1 MCEDEKEQGMPLI
14 GDKFPEMEVETTH
27 GDKKLPEDYEG
38 KWLILFSHPG
48 DFTPVCTTEFYAFQ
62 KRYDQFQ
69 ELNTELL
76 GLSIDQ
82 VHSHLKWAEWIEDE
96 LGEEIKFPII
106 ADGTGKVANTLGL
119 IHSGAGTATVRAV
132 FIVDPESVIRAIL
145 FYPAELGRNM
155 DEFIRMIKGF
165 QKAEEEGVAIP
176 ANWPENELVEDRV
189 ILPPAGDVEMIE
201 KREKQEESGEIECYD
216 WWLCHKESE

>member
-1 MCEDEKEQGMPLI
+1 MCEDENEQGMPLI
-14 GDKFPEMEVETTH
+14 GDKFPEMEVKTTH
-27 GDKKLPEDYEG
+27 GKRKLPDDYEG

-82 VHSHLKWAEWIEDE
+82 VHSHLKWAEWIEE
-96 LGEEIKFPII
+96 NLGEEIKFPII
-106 ADGTGKVANTLGL
+106 ADGTGEVASTLGL
-119 IHSGAGTATVRAV
+119 IHPGAGTATVRAV
-132 FIVDPESVIRAIL
+132 FMVDPESVIRAIL

-165 QKAEEEGVAIP
+165 QKSEEKGVAIP
-176 ANWPENELVEDRV
+176 ANWPENELIDDRV
-189 ILPPAGDVEMIE
+189 ILPPAGDVETIE
-201 KREKQEESGEIECYD
+201 KREEQEDSGEIECYD
-216 WWLCHKESE
+216 WWLCHKDSE